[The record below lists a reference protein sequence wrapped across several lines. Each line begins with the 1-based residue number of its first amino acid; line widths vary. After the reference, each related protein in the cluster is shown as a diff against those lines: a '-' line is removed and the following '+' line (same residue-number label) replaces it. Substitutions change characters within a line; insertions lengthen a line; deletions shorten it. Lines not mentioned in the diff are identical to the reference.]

1 MALPDGGVSLAT
13 KVLCI
18 TFCCRE
24 NEVSNNCL
32 ETTTNNN
39 FFVVFLITVT
49 HQNPTPTKESLN
61 HKHVCII
68 VKNICFQQALSG
80 MKHIFTK
87 IIQQGWGV
95 LVWWPCGDVNPL
107 GVAGSHEGN
116 KWWTKTRTRWQG
128 SVEGWYCSKTL
139 LGNTLWFSFKKLEKQ
154 YPFCKSSFGEIV
166 GGSLSIIYVYW
177 CSLKKKLS
185 EHEGVKRDSHSFD
198 QNNMISKNDHQT
210 NKAAWVESW
219 SRHKPRVKFRNARH
233 PIVSGFSE
241 EKNGE

>member
-1 MALPDGGVSLAT
+1 
-13 KVLCI
+13 
-18 TFCCRE
+18 
-24 NEVSNNCL
+24 
-32 ETTTNNN
+32 
-39 FFVVFLITVT
+39 
-49 HQNPTPTKESLN
+49 
-61 HKHVCII
+61 
-68 VKNICFQQALSG
+68 

-177 CSLKKKLS
+177 CSLKKNYLNMKVLKGTVTLLIRTIWFQKMIIKPTKLLGWKVGPGTNHAWNS
-185 EHEGVKRDSHSFD
+185 ETHDTQLCQAFLKKKTGNSWFHVSSQAYFLTLNFTNIEWV
-198 QNNMISKNDHQT
+198 NNMELAIDIIQLC
-210 NKAAWVESW
+210 
-219 SRHKPRVKFRNARH
+219 RN
-233 PIVSGFSE
+233 VVFNFG
-241 EKNGE
+241 